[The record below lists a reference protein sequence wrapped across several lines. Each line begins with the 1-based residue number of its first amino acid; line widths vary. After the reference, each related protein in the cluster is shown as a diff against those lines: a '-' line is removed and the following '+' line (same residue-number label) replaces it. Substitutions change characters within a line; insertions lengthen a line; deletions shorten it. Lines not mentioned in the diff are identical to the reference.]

1 MHSATCRTASGS
13 RDCNWGE
20 REEVGGSEW
29 EQSGLAR
36 PQPRAPLILTHSSS
50 QGRRSPAQER
60 YVEHCLLTCT
70 ASSAALAQRGCR
82 VGCRRA
88 AAREQQAGSVL
99 SNHLQGNAG

>member
-1 MHSATCRTASGS
+1 M
-13 RDCNWGE
+13 
-20 REEVGGSEW
+20 
-29 EQSGLAR
+29 
-36 PQPRAPLILTHSSS
+36 
-50 QGRRSPAQER
+50 
-60 YVEHCLLTCT
+60 EHCLLTCT